1 LEKKYIISDK
11 TINET
16 THCEKGFSCLTKDGY
31 DLCSVDNC
39 VLDTIYFIK
48 CMCDN
53 PCSYKDRFG
62 FGHFCTCPVRKELHD
77 KYRI

>member
-1 LEKKYIISDK
+1 MEKKYIISDNA
-11 TINET
+11 INET

-31 DLCSVDNC
+31 YLCSVDNC

-48 CMCDN
+48 CMSDN

-62 FGHFCTCPVRKELHD
+62 FGHFCSCPVRKELYD